1 MLCRHDPAILT
12 FYVAFLC
19 LGKISSYKNQAQDT
33 TLKNSS
39 KRQRKNEKVSFT
51 ELVVHHHIYKEH

>member
-19 LGKISSYKNQAQDT
+19 LGKISSYKNQAQDDT
-33 TLKNSS
+33 EEFFKETK
-39 KRQRKNEKVSFT
+39 KNEKFLSPNW
-51 ELVVHHHIYKEH
+51 

>member
-39 KRQRKNEKVSFT
+39 KTKKNEKVSFT